1 MDAKSKSLA
10 SWWSF
15 TTLPSANTQEVTA
28 TEESV
33 RQELSTLTFSVGGM
47 TCAACIHHVG
57 NALRG
62 VPGVTHAQV
71 SLGTETA
78 TVEFAPASASGTDA
92 VTKPVL
98 RDAVSGAGYSIR
110 GFADEDSSIFAD
122 GDKAIRAAELKN
134 TRDKMV
140 ISLIVAA
147 VVMVAMN
154 YASVEVF
161 EGISPTAVNVF
172 FLVLATPVQFWAG
185 ARFYRSAWSA
195 ARLRTSNMNTLVA
208 IGTSTAY
215 FYSVAVTLLRPAFE
229 DSLTF
234 SDAAVGGSHATGTY
248 FDVSAAIIGL
258 ILLGRW
264 LEARAR
270 GKTSDAIKKLIGLQP
285 SSAMVIKDGSPV
297 EVDIA
302 EVDLGD
308 VIVLRPGERVPVD
321 GEISEGNTTV
331 DESMLTGEPVPVEKQ
346 PGDDLFTGTV
356 NGVGAVRFVASAVGR
371 ETILAGIVRMVQQA
385 QSSRAPIEHLVD
397 RVTARFVPA
406 VLIIAV
412 VVFAVWSFLAPEPA
426 MINALLMTVAVLVI
440 ACPCALGLA
449 TPTAIMVGMGQ
460 GASSGVLIRNADA
473 LERAHRVDT
482 VVFDKTGTLTEGK
495 PAITSVETF
504 DVTQTEL
511 IRLAAAAESGSEHP
525 LAVAVMAGAQAREL
539 DIPSASD
546 VVATPG
552 RGISA
557 SVDGLTILVGSPTF
571 ISEKTAAS
579 YAFTE
584 AGFKLAEKGETVLA
598 VAKDGVPI
606 GLIGVS
612 DRVRP
617 ESSGAIATLKARGI
631 HTVMLTGDNRRTA
644 QKVAAE
650 IGIAEVIA
658 EVLPDGKSAEI
669 SRLRDAGST
678 VAMVGDGI
686 NDAPALATA
695 DVGIAIGSG
704 TDIAIEAADV
714 TITSG
719 DPAMVAELI
728 DLSRSTMRTIK
739 QNLFWAFFYNV
750 LLIPI
755 AAGVLYPVFNDGTVP
770 GFLQPIIGQVGFLN
784 PIVAAGAMAV
794 SSVTVVTNSLRLGRG
809 VRKRGATRMPPPPGI
824 GDPIEA
830 TSQPV

>member
-1 MDAKSKSLA
+1 MRTADITETS
-10 SWWSF
+10 
-15 TTLPSANTQEVTA
+15 A

-33 RQELSTLTFSVGGM
+33 KQELSTLTFSVGGM
-47 TCAACIHHVG
+47 TCAACVHHVG
-57 NALRG
+57 NALREL
-62 VPGVTHAQV
+62 PGVIDAKV
-71 SLGTETA
+71 SIGTEMA
-78 TVEFAPASASGTDA
+78 TVEFVSASGTDA
-92 VTKPVL
+92 VTKPAL
-98 RDAVSGAGYSIR
+98 RDALSGAGYSIR
-110 GFADEDSSIFAD
+110 GFADEDTSIFSD
-122 GDKAIRAAELKN
+122 GDKAVREAELKT
-134 TRDKMV
+134 TRNMMAF
-140 ISLIVAA
+140 SLVVAA
-147 VVMVAMN
+147 FVLIAMN
-154 YASVEVF
+154 YASIDALS
-161 EGISPTAVNVF
+161 GISPTTVNII
-172 FLVLATPVQFWAG
+172 FLALATPVQFWAG
-185 ARFYRSAWSA
+185 SRFYRSAWSA

-229 DSLTF
+229 GSLTF

-270 GKTSDAIKKLIGLQP
+270 GRTSDAIKKLIGLQP
-285 SSAMVIKDGSPV
+285 SKAVVIKDGSPV

-302 EVDLGD
+302 EVEAGD

-321 GEISEGNTTV
+321 GEISEGNTTI

-346 PGDDLFTGTV
+346 PGDGLFTGTV
-356 NGVGAVRFVASAVGR
+356 NGMGAVRFVASAVGR

-397 RVTARFVPA
+397 KVTARFVPA
-406 VLIIAV
+406 VLVIAV
-412 VVFAVWSFLAPEPA
+412 IVFTVWSFLAPEPA

-449 TPTAIMVGMGQ
+449 TPTAIMVGMGR

-495 PAITSVETF
+495 PAITSVGAF
-504 DVTQTEL
+504 GVTEAEL
-511 IRLAAAAESGSEHP
+511 IRLAAAAESASEHP
-525 LAVAVMAGAQAREL
+525 LAAAVLAEAKARDLE
-539 DIPSASD
+539 IPEASD
-546 VVATPG
+546 VLATPG

-557 SVDGLTILVGSPTF
+557 SVGGSKILVGSPSF
-571 ISEKTAAS
+571 ISENADAA
-579 YAFTE
+579 YEFTE
-584 AGFKLAEKGETVLA
+584 AGFRLAESGETVLA
-598 VAKDGVPI
+598 IAKDGTPI

-612 DRVRP
+612 DRIRP
-617 ESSGAIATLKARGI
+617 EASSAIATLKARGI

-644 QKVAAE
+644 EKVAAE
-650 IGIAEVIA
+650 IGIDEVIA
-658 EVLPDGKSAEI
+658 EVLPAGKSTEI
-669 SRLRDAGST
+669 SRLRDAGGT

-719 DPAMVAELI
+719 DPGMVVELI

-750 LLIPI
+750 MLIPI
-755 AAGVLYPVFNDGTVP
+755 AAGVLYPIFSDGTVP
-770 GFLQPIIGQVGFLN
+770 GYLQPIIGEVGFLN
-784 PIVAAGAMAV
+784 PIIAAAAMAV

-809 VRKRGATRMPPPPGI
+809 ARKRSTTQPPTAPGI
-824 GDPIEA
+824 GIPAQA
-830 TSQPV
+830 TSPAVSGS

>member
-1 MDAKSKSLA
+1 MP
-10 SWWSF
+10 
-15 TTLPSANTQEVTA
+15 TANVPEA
-28 TEESV
+28 TGESV
-33 RQELSTLTFSVGGM
+33 KQELSTLTFSVGGM
-47 TCAACIHHVG
+47 TCAACVYHVG
-57 NALRG
+57 SALREL
-62 VPGVTHAQV
+62 PGVIDANV
-71 SLGTETA
+71 SIGTETA
-78 TVEFAPASASGTDA
+78 TVEFAPTSGA
-92 VTKPVL
+92 VTKSAL

-110 GFADEDSSIFAD
+110 GFADEDASIFSD
-122 GDKAIRAAELKN
+122 GDKAVREAELKN
-134 TRDKMV
+134 TRNLMAF
-140 ISLIVAA
+140 SLVVAA
-147 VVMVAMN
+147 FVMVAMN
-154 YASVEVF
+154 YASIEVLS
-161 EGISPTAVNVF
+161 GISPTAANVI

-185 ARFYRSAWSA
+185 SRFYHSAWSA

-215 FYSVAVTLLRPAFE
+215 FYSVAVTLLRPTFE
-229 DSLTF
+229 GSLTF
-234 SDAAVGGSHATGTY
+234 SDVAVGGSHATGTY

-270 GKTSDAIKKLIGLQP
+270 GRTSDAIKKLIGLQP
-285 SSAMVIKDGSPV
+285 SNAVVIKDGSPV

-302 EVDLGD
+302 EVETGD

-321 GEISEGNTTV
+321 GRISEGTTAI
-331 DESMLTGEPVPVEKQ
+331 DESMLTGEPVPAEKQ
-346 PGDDLFTGTV
+346 PGDELFTGTV
-356 NGVGAVRFVASAVGR
+356 NGTGAVRFVASAVGR
-371 ETILAGIVRMVQQA
+371 ETVLAGIVRMVQQA

-406 VLIIAV
+406 VLITAV
-412 VVFAVWSFLAPEPA
+412 VVFATWSFLAPEPA

-449 TPTAIMVGMGQ
+449 TPTAIMVGMGR
-460 GASSGVLIRNADA
+460 GATNGVLIRNADA

-495 PAITSVETF
+495 PAITSVRAF
-504 DVTQTEL
+504 DVTETEL

-525 LAVAVMAGAQAREL
+525 LAAAVLAEANMRDVE
-539 DIPSASD
+539 IPEASG
-546 VVATPG
+546 VMATPG

-557 SVDGLTILVGSPTF
+557 SVEGSTILVGSPSF
-571 ISEKTAAS
+571 ISENTDAS
-579 YAFTE
+579 YEFTE
-584 AGFKLAEKGETVLA
+584 AGFRLAERGETVLA
-598 VAKDGVPI
+598 VAKDGKPV
-606 GLIGVS
+606 GLFGVS
-612 DRVRP
+612 DRVRS
-617 ESSGAIATLKARGI
+617 EAKSAIATLKARGI
-631 HTVMLTGDNRRTA
+631 RTVMLTGDNRRTA
-644 QKVAAE
+644 EKVAAE
-650 IGIAEVIA
+650 IGIDEVIA

-669 SRLRDAGST
+669 SRLRNSGGT

-719 DPAMVAELI
+719 DPGMVAELI

-750 LLIPI
+750 MLIPI
-755 AAGVLYPVFNDGTVP
+755 AAGVLYPIFSDGTVP
-770 GFLQPIIGQVGFLN
+770 GFLQPIIGQFGFLN
-784 PIVAAGAMAV
+784 PIVAAGAMAI

-809 VRKRGATRMPPPPGI
+809 ARKRSTTQPPPPPEFGV
-824 GDPIEA
+824 PARA
-830 TSQPV
+830 TNQAV

>member
-1 MDAKSKSLA
+1 MPTVKAPEAPADSI
-10 SWWSF
+10 
-15 TTLPSANTQEVTA
+15 N
-28 TEESV
+28 
-33 RQELSTLTFSVGGM
+33 QELSTLTFSVGGM
-47 TCAACIHHVG
+47 TCAACVHHVG
-57 NALRG
+57 SALREL
-62 VPGVTHAQV
+62 PGVIDANV
-71 SLGTETA
+71 SIGTETA
-78 TVEFAPASASGTDA
+78 TVEFAPTSGT
-92 VTKPVL
+92 VTKSAL

-110 GFADEDSSIFAD
+110 GFADEDASIFSD
-122 GDKAIRAAELKN
+122 GDKAVREAELKN
-134 TRDKMV
+134 TRNLMV
-140 ISLIVAA
+140 FSLAVAA
-147 VVMVAMN
+147 FVMVAMN
-154 YASVEVF
+154 YKSVEALS
-161 EGISPTAVNVF
+161 GISPTVVNVL
-172 FLVLATPVQFWAG
+172 FLALATPVQFWAG
-185 ARFYRSAWSA
+185 SRFYRSAWSA

-215 FYSVAVTLLRPAFE
+215 FYSLAVTVLRPAFE
-229 DSLTF
+229 GSLSF
-234 SDAAVGGSHATGTY
+234 PGSGAAVGGSHATGTY

-270 GKTSDAIKKLIGLQP
+270 GRTSDAIKKLIGLQP
-285 SSAMVIKDGSPV
+285 SKAIVIRDGSQV

-302 EVDLGD
+302 EVGPGD
-308 VIVLRPGERVPVD
+308 MIVLHPGERVPVD
-321 GEISEGNTTV
+321 GEISEGVTTI

-346 PGDDLFTGTV
+346 PGDELFTGTV
-356 NGVGAVRFVASAVGR
+356 NGTGAVRFVASAVGR

-397 RVTARFVPA
+397 RVTARFVPV
-406 VLIIAV
+406 VLIVAV

-449 TPTAIMVGMGQ
+449 TPTAIMVGMGR

-482 VVFDKTGTLTEGK
+482 VVFDKTGTLTEGR
-495 PAITSVETF
+495 PAITSVSAF
-504 DVTQTEL
+504 GVTENEL
-511 IRLAAAAESGSEHP
+511 IQLAAAVESGSEHP
-525 LAVAVMAGAQAREL
+525 LAAAVLAEANAR
-539 DIPSASD
+539 DQQIPEASD
-546 VVATPG
+546 IMATPG

-557 SVDGLTILVGSPTF
+557 TVGGSRVLVGSPAF
-571 ISEKTAAS
+571 ISENAEAS
-579 YAFTE
+579 YDFTE
-584 AGFKLAEKGETVLA
+584 AGFTLAERGETVLA
-598 VAKDGVPI
+598 VARDGKPV

-612 DRVRP
+612 DTVRP
-617 ESSGAIATLKARGI
+617 EAGSAIATLKARGI

-644 QKVAAE
+644 EKVAAE
-650 IGIAEVIA
+650 IGIDEVIA

-669 SRLRDAGST
+669 SRLRRAGAT

-719 DPAMVAELI
+719 DPGMVAELI

-750 LLIPI
+750 MLIPI
-755 AAGVLYPVFNDGTVP
+755 AAGVLYPIFSDGSVP
-770 GFLQPIIGQVGFLN
+770 GFLQPIIGEVGFLN
-784 PIVAAGAMAV
+784 PIVAAAAMAV

-809 VRKRGATRMPPPPGI
+809 TRKHGTTGPPTTPEIGIPMRAPSGA
-824 GDPIEA
+824 
-830 TSQPV
+830 V